1 MAQQITEFLR
11 QTWDAV
17 SVWLVWGF
25 NGYYVMVSA
34 LLANLWA
41 VIVLGA
47 GAVVIR
53 AAREG

>member
-1 MAQQITEFLR
+1 MAQQITELLR
-11 QTWDAV
+11 QMWDTV

-25 NGYYVMVSA
+25 NGYYVMASA

-47 GAVVIR
+47 GVVVIR
-53 AAREG
+53 AARRG